1 MIELKSKSEIEKM
14 RVSGH
19 IVAEILQVLKK
30 ETRAGITTWE
40 LDSMASDMIHKKKVI
55 PAFKGYRGFPGCL
68 CVSINEEVVH
78 GIPTKKRKINKGDLV
93 SLDFGVIYEGYY
105 GDAALSFVLADP
117 VKPEIKKILQATEE
131 ALYKGIEQVKIGNH
145 ISDISHAVQSHVER
159 NGFSVVRDFVGHGIG
174 RNLHEDPQIP
184 NYGRPGEGPLI
195 EEGMV
200 LAIEPMVNMGSEK
213 VEILSDG
220 WTVVTKDKS
229 LSAHFEHTVAVINGR
244 AEILT
249 FIESSTKK

>member
-14 RVSGH
+14 RVSGRV
-19 IVAEILQVLKK
+19 VAEILQVLKK
-30 ETRAGITTWE
+30 ETKVGMTTWE
-40 LDSMASDMIHKKKVI
+40 VDAIAESLIHSKKVE
-55 PAFKGYRGFPGCL
+55 PAFKGYRGYPACL

-78 GIPTKKRKINKGDLV
+78 GIPSKKKKINKGDLV
-93 SLDFGVIYEGYY
+93 SLDFGVVYEGYY
-105 GDAALSFVLADP
+105 GDAALSFAMGNP
-117 VKPEIKKILQATEE
+117 VKSEIKKIIKITEE

-145 ISDISHAVQSHVER
+145 ISDISHAVQSHVEK
-159 NGFSVVRDFVGHGIG
+159 NGFSVVRDFVGHGVG

-184 NYGRPGEGPLI
+184 NYGMPGRGELI

-220 WTVVTKDKS
+220 WTVVTKDKN
-229 LSAHFEHTVAVINGR
+229 LSAHFEHTVAVVNGR

-249 FIESSTKK
+249 LLV